1 MPLFLKAI
9 SPADYGAYHAL
20 INDPLVSYNSSSV
33 PHPVDQAF
41 ATQRLLDRAANERI
55 LGGIVQRGAYVDGTL
70 VGDASLF
77 TNEAGELEIGYCV
90 AEAHRG
96 KGYASE
102 MARQLVKLAR
112 DHGHSGPM
120 SAGYAKDNPVSGK
133 ILEKLGFTQ
142 VGETMESSVGREGLS
157 PYIKLALPAA
167 GELTAPVTTRPLEHD
182 DIAAVYAL
190 QHDPKGAA
198 MAGVEGEFVA
208 EDVFKENMKA
218 LIGKGEEAAF
228 IFAIMAAGEMA
239 GYIVC
244 LQGPSGKW
252 QVSYWLDQR
261 FWGRGIAT
269 AAFRQLLERLPANIL
284 NQHLY
289 AAVIDSNAAS
299 VRLLEK
305 FGFTAFKQRDFLSA
319 AHGEMKRQTL
329 FRR

>member
-9 SPADYGAYHAL
+9 PPADYGAYHAL

-33 PHPVDQAF
+33 PHPVDQEF
-41 ATQRLLDRAANERI
+41 ATKRLVDRAANERI
-55 LGGIVQRGAYVDGTL
+55 LGGIVQRGAYVDGVL

-112 DHGHSGPM
+112 DHGYSGPM

-133 ILEKLGFTQ
+133 ILKKLGFTQ

-157 PYIKLALPAA
+157 PYIRMALPAA
-167 GELTAPVTTRPLEHD
+167 GEPANPATLRPLEHG

-198 MAGVEGEFVA
+198 LAGVQGEFVS
-208 EDVFKENMKA
+208 EEIFEKNMKA
-218 LIGKGEEAAF
+218 LISEGEDAAF
-228 IFAIMAAGEMA
+228 MFAIMDADDMA
-239 GYIVC
+239 GYIIC
-244 LQGPSGKW
+244 HLGASRKW

-269 AAFRQLLERLPANIL
+269 SAFRQLLERMPASIL

-289 AAVIDSNAAS
+289 AAVIEGNVAS

-319 AHGEMKRQTL
+319 AHGEMKQNTL